1 MPNFGFNPTNF
12 TPYQYQQGN
21 QIFQGYQPNSF
32 EFDPVSYGLSGLDT
46 MSNLGGTIGNS
57 FYAANALNSA
67 NRQAQYQPE
76 AQMTSAN
83 INANANQNI
92 ENTRAGV
99 QNRQTDAM
107 QQLGNA
113 RVQQISSLMP
123 LITALIGN
131 RGVGGGGA
139 GLQGFTTNFGQGAA
153 LNGAAT
159 PQTPRSMGNV

>member
-1 MPNFGFNPTNF
+1 MAI
-12 TPYQYQQGN
+12 QQGYWSN
-21 QIFQGYQPNSF
+21 NGSW
-32 EFDPVSYGLSGLDT
+32 FDPTQQHGNQAGGGFDYLDPMNAVSQGMGT
-46 MSNLGGTIGNS
+46 MGNLGNTIGNS
-57 FYAANALNSA
+57 FGFANLLNSQ

-76 AQMTSAN
+76 AQMTQAN
-83 INANANQNI
+83 IRSNADQNI
-92 ENTRAGV
+92 ANTNAGV
-99 QNRQTDAM
+99 TNRQTDAM